1 MSDIERYSFDVVVI
15 GAGGAGLRAAIAARE
30 AGKTVAVM
38 SKSLFG
44 KAHTV
49 MAEGGIAASM
59 ANVNKNDGWNV
70 HFRDT
75 MRGGKFLNQYRMA
88 ELHAKEAPE
97 RVWELETYG
106 ALFDRTPD
114 GKISQRN
121 FGGHEYPRLAHVG
134 DRTGLEM
141 IRTLQQKI
149 VQLQQKDKKELGDY
163 EAGIRVFAE
172 CSVTEIFMHGE
183 GEDRRAAGVLAY
195 WRPSGAFVAI
205 DSPAVVIATGGIGK
219 SFKVTSN
226 SWEYTGDGHAMAM
239 LIGGALINMEF
250 VQVHP
255 TGMVWPPSVKGLL
268 VTESVRG
275 DGGVL
280 TNSEGRR
287 FMFDYIPDVFKAQ
300 YAKTEEEADRWY
312 TDPDNNKRPP
322 ELLPRD
328 EVARAIN
335 SEVKAGRGSPHGG
348 VFLDVSKRLPADVI
362 KAKLPS
368 MWHQFKELADVDI
381 TLEPME
387 VGPTCHYVMGG
398 VEVDADTQE
407 LIGIKGVYA
416 AGEAG
421 GGLHGSNRLGGNSLS
436 DLLVFGRRAG
446 IYAAEYVSDAKN
458 TGKATPLTDAE
469 IDAATAWALEPFD
482 ASRDENPFTIQA
494 ELQMIMNDLVGIIRD
509 GAEMNE
515 ALAKIDAL
523 KPRIARAKASG
534 GREYNP
540 GWHLALDLP
549 KQILVSEC
557 IARAALTRE
566 ESRGGHTRNDFPKMD
581 PEWRKVNL
589 VCSLKDGKLDIQ
601 KKSLPSIPQEL
612 ISLFD
617 PEELKKYMTIEEL
630 NAVGMA

>member
-1 MSDIERYSFDVVVI
+1 
-15 GAGGAGLRAAIAARE
+15 
-30 AGKTVAVM
+30 
-38 SKSLFG
+38 
-44 KAHTV
+44 
-49 MAEGGIAASM
+49 
-59 ANVNKNDGWNV
+59 
-70 HFRDT
+70 
-75 MRGGKFLNQYRMA
+75 
-88 ELHAKEAPE
+88 
-97 RVWELETYG
+97 
-106 ALFDRTPD
+106 
-114 GKISQRN
+114 
-121 FGGHEYPRLAHVG
+121 
-134 DRTGLEM
+134 
-141 IRTLQQKI
+141 
-149 VQLQQKDKKELGDY
+149 
-163 EAGIRVFAE
+163 
-172 CSVTEIFMHGE
+172 
-183 GEDRRAAGVLAY
+183 
-195 WRPSGAFVAI
+195 
-205 DSPAVVIATGGIGK
+205 
-219 SFKVTSN
+219 
-226 SWEYTGDGHAMAM
+226 
-239 LIGGALINMEF
+239 
-250 VQVHP
+250 
-255 TGMVWPPSVKGLL
+255 
-268 VTESVRG
+268 
-275 DGGVL
+275 
-280 TNSEGRR
+280 
-287 FMFDYIPDVFKAQ
+287 
-300 YAKTEEEADRWY
+300 
-312 TDPDNNKRPP
+312 
-322 ELLPRD
+322 
-328 EVARAIN
+328 
-335 SEVKAGRGSPHGG
+335 
-348 VFLDVSKRLPADVI
+348 
-362 KAKLPS
+362 

-407 LIGIKGVYA
+407 LIGVKGVYA

-458 TGKATPLTDAE
+458 AGKATPLTDAE
-469 IDAATAWALEPFD
+469 IASATEWALAPFD
-482 ASRDENPFTIQA
+482 ESRDENPFTIQA

-509 GAEMNE
+509 GGEMRDALDKIE
-515 ALAKIDAL
+515 ALR
-523 KPRIARAKASG
+523 PRIARAKASG